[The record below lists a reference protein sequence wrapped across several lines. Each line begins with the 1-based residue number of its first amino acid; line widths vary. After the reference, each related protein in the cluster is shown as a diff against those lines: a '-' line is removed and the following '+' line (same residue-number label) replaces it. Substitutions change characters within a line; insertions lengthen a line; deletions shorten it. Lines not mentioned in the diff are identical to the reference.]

1 MIFKEVIKDSIRAIT
16 PLLIYATIY
25 VWCAY
30 LTQSIVF
37 GSCLYIALFI
47 SKNWIFKTFFG
58 LHSMGTMDY
67 VFLLDSPT
75 SVANMLGKYFTS

>member
-1 MIFKEVIKDSIRAIT
+1 MIFKQAIKDSIRAIT

-25 VWCAY
+25 VWCVY

-37 GSCLYIALFI
+37 GFCLYVALFYF
-47 SKNWIFKTFFG
+47 KNWVFKTFYG

-67 VFLLDSPT
+67 VFLLDS
-75 SVANMLGKYFTS
+75 